1 VKRLDEGTTDR
12 DAVVLPASRSTR
24 LTLDQYRD
32 QIRSLVMNHPGVLIK
47 LEEPIRLASGDLSC
61 DFVDGKLAV
70 DEPENFSLV
79 GAAMFAAANEAGVEF
94 DAVGGLLVGA
104 APFTFA
110 VAQTA
115 RSKWFLVRK
124 EPKGRGT
131 NLWIEGT
138 RITPDM
144 PVMIVDDVVT
154 RGESI
159 QKACEL
165 VEAAGARVVFA
176 TTLVDRGDFAAGY
189 FLDRNIPYHPILTYN
204 DLDIDPVGDQS
215 RHAQAV

>member
-1 VKRLDEGTTDR
+1 MDEMTEDR
-12 DAVVLPASRSTR
+12 DAGTFPTAIARLP
-24 LTLDQYRD
+24 LDQYRT
-32 QIRSLVMNHPGVLIK
+32 QIREIVKNHPGVMIK
-47 LEEPIRLASGDLSC
+47 LGTPIQLASGDLSR
-61 DFVDGKLAV
+61 DFIDGKLAV

-79 GAAMFAAANEAGVEF
+79 GEAMFAAAEHAGARFE
-94 DAVGGLLVGA
+94 AVGGLLVGA

-110 VAQTA
+110 VAQSA
-115 RSKWFLVRK
+115 RKKWFLVRK

-138 RITPDM
+138 RITPGM

-159 QKACEL
+159 ERACQL
-165 VEAAGARVVFA
+165 VEEAGAKVVFA
-176 TTLVDRGDFAAGY
+176 TALVDRGDFAQEI
-189 FLDRNIPYHPILTYN
+189 FSRLNIPYHPILTYQ
-204 DLDIDPVGDQS
+204 DLEIDPVGSES